1 MNKKKES
8 NYGHFYTKFI
18 KLLNLLVKRNK
29 NQQTMIDKINSLI
42 NIFDVGDLKFFFL
55 VVKKNIKNL
64 MTLSLIFSLL
74 VFLISSNQEKKFL
87 SKATIVIE
95 PDDNKIVNIEE
106 VYSIEALSNRINN
119 QIAILKSDEVLEY
132 IVKDKKSSMKFKN
145 LYSENKQN
153 LFRRIFSKKIN
164 IDEDFLKSILTANFS
179 VRNIPRSDVLEL
191 SFISTNPKISQ
202 LALMSIID
210 SYQRYEIDS
219 KIQIT
224 NYANKKIT
232 ERLKELV
239 AQMDIAQKKLSNYK
253 KDNNLVDTGN
263 VKELKI
269 KEIQSISSRIVDA
282 KKNYQEQ
289 QNDLLSIKVADGD
302 MDALLA
308 IKDLRS
314 REEISNIKASL
325 NANESNIQSLSLIYT
340 DKHPKIIQA
349 NDLNDNLKE
358 QLKDILDENIQ
369 QKAFELSNLD
379 NFIKLSDEELQKATD
394 ELRIIE
400 EKEAGMLKFSRE
412 VESSRKLY
420 ESFLQRVKETNEAQN
435 LQVSRLKVIETPI
448 LPSSHFSPQPTK
460 NFLLAFLISFFGIY
474 GLLYFREMNSS
485 VIKSPEAI
493 ESLNIPQV
501 GILPRVENL
510 KRGYHILQMFVEDG
524 GSSFAEAIRSSRAT
538 IESKFTKNKS
548 YMVTSS
554 NPSEGKTTFA
564 FNLALSLEKANK
576 VLFIEADIRRPSVLN
591 GFYQFDREILGL
603 GEIITG
609 SAQLNEAI
617 FKVPGTE
624 LDIITSGEKRFDMS
638 DIVNKE
644 QIKKFLDVLKM
655 EYDFVI
661 VDSPP
666 VQPVS
671 DTLILTQASDYNLFV
686 IRSDETR
693 TASFMSSIKKIQNV
707 GAKINGIVI
716 NDLDTSKDSYYS
728 YYYSYSP
735 DYYTKS

>member
-1 MNKKKES
+1 MLER
-8 NYGHFYTKFI
+8 
-18 KLLNLLVKRNK
+18 L
-29 NQQTMIDKINSLI
+29 NSLF
-42 NIFDVGDLKFFFL
+42 NVFDVGDLKFFLL
-55 VVKKNIKNL
+55 VVKKNLKNL
-64 MTLSLIFSLL
+64 LTLSIIFSLL
-74 VFLISSNQEKKFL
+74 ILLISLNLEKKYL

-95 PDDNKIVNIEE
+95 PEENKIVNIEE
-106 VYSIEALSNRINN
+106 VYSIEAQSNRINN
-119 QIAILKSDEVLEY
+119 QMAILKSDEVQEY

-145 LYSENKQN
+145 LYTETKQN
-153 LFRRIFSKKIN
+153 FFQRIFTRKKI
-164 IDEDFLKSILTANFS
+164 IDEDLLKIVLTENFK
-179 VRNIPRSDVLEL
+179 VKNLPRSDVLEL
-191 SFISTNPKISQ
+191 SFVSTNPKLSQ
-202 LALMSIID
+202 LALVSIID

-219 KIQIT
+219 KIKIT
-224 NYANKKIT
+224 NYANQKIT

-239 AQMDIAQKKLSNYK
+239 AQMDIAQKQLSNYK
-253 KDNNLVDTGN
+253 KENNLVDTGN

-269 KEIQSISSRIVDA
+269 KEIQSISTRIVDA

-302 MDALLA
+302 VDALLA

-314 REEISNIKASL
+314 RDEISNIKASL
-325 NANESNIQSLSLIYT
+325 TANESNIQSLSLIYT
-340 DKHPKIIQA
+340 DQHPKIIQA
-349 NDLNDNLKE
+349 NDLNDNLKL

-369 QKAFELSNLD
+369 QKAFELSNID
-379 NFIKLSDEELQKATD
+379 NFIKLSEEELQKATD
-394 ELRIIE
+394 ELRVIE

-435 LQVSRLKVIETPI
+435 LQVSRLKVIETPN
-448 LPSSHFSPQPTK
+448 LPEDSFSPKPTQ
-460 NFLLAFLISFFGIY
+460 NFIIAFIISFFGVY
-474 GLLYFREMNSS
+474 SLLYFREMNSS

-493 ESLNIPQV
+493 DSLNIPQI
-501 GILPRVENL
+501 GILPRVEKL

-524 GSSFAEAIRSSRAT
+524 ASSFAEAIRSSRAT
-538 IESKFTKNKS
+538 IESKFSKNRS
-548 YMVTSS
+548 YVISS
-554 NPSEGKTTFA
+554 SYPSEGKTTYA

-603 GEIITG
+603 GELITG
-609 SAQLNEAI
+609 TAQLNQAI

-624 LDIITSGEKRFDMS
+624 LDIITSGGRRFDMS

-644 QIKKFLDVLKM
+644 QIKKFFDVLKM
-655 EYDFVI
+655 EYDYVI

-671 DTLILTQASDYNLFV
+671 DTLILAQASDYNLFV
-686 IRSDETR
+686 IRSDETK
-693 TASFMSSIKKIQNV
+693 TVSFKSSIKKIQNV
-707 GAKINGIVI
+707 GAKISGIVI

-735 DYYTKS
+735 EYYTKS

>member
-1 MNKKKES
+1 
-8 NYGHFYTKFI
+8 
-18 KLLNLLVKRNK
+18 
-29 NQQTMIDKINSLI
+29 MIAKINSII
-42 NIFDVGDLKFFFL
+42 NIFDVGDIKFLLL
-55 VVKKNIKNL
+55 VAKKNIKNL
-64 MTLSLIFSLL
+64 IFLSLIVSLL
-74 VFLISSNQEKKFL
+74 ALLISLNQEKKYL

-95 PDDNKIVNIEE
+95 PEDNKIVNIEE
-106 VYSIEALSNRINN
+106 VYSFEAQSNRINN
-119 QIAILKSDEVLEY
+119 QIAILKSDEVQEY
-132 IVKDKKSSMKFKN
+132 IVKDKKNSAKFQN
-145 LYSENKQN
+145 LYSQTEESF
-153 LFRRIFSKKIN
+153 FRRIFVKKKEIN
-164 IDEDFLKSILTANFS
+164 DQFLKSFLSNNFN
-179 VRNIPRSDVLEL
+179 VKNIPRSDVLVL
-191 SFISTNPKISQ
+191 SFVSSNPKISQ

-210 SYQRYEIDS
+210 SYQRYEVDS
-219 KIQIT
+219 KIKIT

-239 AQMDIAQKKLSNYK
+239 AQMDEAQKKLSEYK
-253 KDNNLVDTGN
+253 RINNLVDTGN

-269 KEIQSISSRIVDA
+269 NEIQSISARIVDA
-282 KKNYQEQ
+282 KKDYQKQ

-302 MDALLA
+302 VDALLA
-308 IKDLRS
+308 IEDLRS
-314 REEISNIKASL
+314 RDEISNIKASL

-340 DKHPKIIQA
+340 DKHPKILQA
-349 NDLNDNLKE
+349 NDLNENLIE
-358 QLKDILDENIQ
+358 QLKNILDENIQ

-379 NFIKLSDEELQKATD
+379 NFIKLSDEDLQKATD

-400 EKEAGMLKFSRE
+400 EKEAGMLKFTRE
-412 VESSRKLY
+412 VESSEKLY

-435 LQVSRLKVIETPI
+435 LQVSRLKVIETPS
-448 LPSSHFSPQPTK
+448 LPTSPFSPKPSK
-460 NFLLAFLISFFGIY
+460 NSIFAFMISFFGLY
-474 GLLYFREMNSS
+474 CLLYYREMNSS

-493 ESLNIPQV
+493 DSLNIPQIGV
-501 GILPRVENL
+501 LPRVDKL
-510 KRGYHILQMFVEDG
+510 KRGFHILQLFVEDG
-524 GSSFAEAIRSSRAT
+524 ASSFAESIRSSRAI
-538 IESKFTKNKS
+538 IESKFNKNKS

-564 FNLALSLEKANK
+564 FNLALSLEKSNK

-591 GFYQFDREILGL
+591 SFYQFDKEILGL
-603 GEIITG
+603 GEIISG
-609 SAQLNEAI
+609 SAKLNDAI

-644 QIKKFLDVLKM
+644 QIKKFFDVLKL
-655 EYDFVI
+655 EYDYVI
-661 VDSPP
+661 IDSPP

-671 DTLILTQASDYNLFV
+671 DTLILAQASDYNLFV

-693 TASFMSSIKKIQNV
+693 TASFMSSIKKVQNV

-735 DYYTKS
+735 QYYSYTKN